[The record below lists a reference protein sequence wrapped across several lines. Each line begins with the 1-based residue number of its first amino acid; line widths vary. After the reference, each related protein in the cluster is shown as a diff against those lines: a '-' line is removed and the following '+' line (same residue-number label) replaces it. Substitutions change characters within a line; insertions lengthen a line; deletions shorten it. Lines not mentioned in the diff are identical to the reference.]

1 MESRGYD
8 GVQKVLELGG
18 VHEIARRLNTSEAS
32 GLSGEKGDLEHRQDV
47 FGSNTIPPK
56 PPKTFL
62 ELVWEALQDVT
73 LIILEVAAVVSLAL
87 SFYKPPKEEG
97 AVEEEEHNTEWIEG
111 LAILLAVVIV
121 VLVTAFNDWSK
132 EKQFRGLQ
140 DRIEGEQTFS
150 VIRNNMMTQ
159 VQVGDIVVGD
169 IISVKYGDLLPA
181 DGLVM
186 QSNDLKVDESSLT
199 GESDQV
205 EMLLKKAIQ

>member
-1 MESRGYD
+1 MAASSRYGVTLKQLRELMESRGYD

-140 DRIEGEQTFS
+140 
-150 VIRNNMMTQ
+150 
-159 VQVGDIVVGD
+159 VGFAFPFLRQNFWSNQ
-169 IISVKYGDLLPA
+169 IISP
-181 DGLVM
+181 
-186 QSNDLKVDESSLT
+186 
-199 GESDQV
+199 
-205 EMLLKKAIQ
+205 